1 MNIKYIYIIILH
13 RILFYE
19 SKNLCLWNSEFDFG
33 LSPSGLV
40 TSLIKNL
47 FCHIISMHNRLY
59 GQVFFFKVYDTG
71 FVFIFW
77 LFEWKVCLMYNSQD
91 SNIYIVIFQNYIC
104 PLSMLS
110 HDQKFFDKAALCHLY
125 DHIVSEFLLV
135 CNIYEWQEM
144 KCYIGE

>member
-1 MNIKYIYIIILH
+1 MKAKIYVYEILNLILDFPHLDLWQVWSKLILPHYKYAQQII
-13 RILFYE
+13 
-19 SKNLCLWNSEFDFG
+19 WPG
-33 LSPSGLV
+33 L
-40 TSLIKNL
+40 
-47 FCHIISMHNRLY
+47 
-59 GQVFFFKVYDTG
+59 FFKVYDTG